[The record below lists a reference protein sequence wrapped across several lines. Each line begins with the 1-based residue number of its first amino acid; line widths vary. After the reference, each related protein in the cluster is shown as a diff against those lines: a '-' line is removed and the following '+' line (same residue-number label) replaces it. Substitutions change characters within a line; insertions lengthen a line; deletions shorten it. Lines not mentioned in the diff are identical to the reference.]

1 MSIYKGDKLVS
12 AIKCSGGGG
21 VYVWEKYDAIADTYK
36 TQQTKY
42 GDGMGSPSIP
52 SDADS
57 SVKYSGYSFDT
68 ATGTFTMTGA
78 GASGSTYYYPSTQ
91 PDKIYR
97 VSITTGSPGS
107 GNPGLWTIYKITPV
121 TDTRRKG
128 ETCYG
133 TVTSE
138 DEAAYPANGE

>member
-21 VYVWEKYDAIADTYK
+21 VYVWEKYDIIADTYK

-42 GDGMGSPSIP
+42 ENGIGKNPSIP

-68 ATGTFTMTGA
+68 ATGTFTMTGS
-78 GASGSTYYYPSTQ
+78 GAITDSYYYPSTQ
-91 PDKIYR
+91 PDKIYKID
-97 VSITTGSPGS
+97 VVKGMGASASTGMWTT
-107 GNPGLWTIYKITPV
+107 YKITAV
-121 TDTRRKG
+121 IDTSQKG
-128 ETCYG
+128 STCYG

-138 DEAAYPANGE
+138 N